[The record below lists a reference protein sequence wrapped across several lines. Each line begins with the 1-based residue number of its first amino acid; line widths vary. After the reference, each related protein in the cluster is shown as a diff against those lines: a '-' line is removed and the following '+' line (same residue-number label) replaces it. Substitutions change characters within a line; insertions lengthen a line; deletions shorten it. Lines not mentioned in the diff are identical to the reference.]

1 MGLDMYINRVE
12 KIELEDKVY
21 TSDEINE
28 ISSMICTLEEFE
40 RAGDSLAQLL
50 PYASKV
56 NIINKYYN
64 LEKMAEDNGLAHAHI
79 GLISGEKIG
88 INGKDSSGETTLVY
102 IPTEVVNEKYIIERA
117 EESYVWSCEEV
128 AYWRKHYPLQDYFY
142 ELIGNV
148 ENCGYYLLDEE
159 MICDLKEKW
168 LEEAEDIP
176 IEAPTD
182 TSALFYHEWY

>member
-1 MGLDMYINRVE
+1 MGLDMYINRIN

-28 ISSMICTLEEFE
+28 ISSMTCTLKEFE

-56 NIINKYYN
+56 KIINKYYN

-88 INGKDSSGETTLVY
+88 INGKDSSGKTTLVY
-102 IPTEVVNEKYIIERA
+102 IPTEVVNEKYIIERT

-128 AYWRKHYPLQDYFY
+128 AYWRKHYPLRDYFY

-159 MICDLKEKW
+159 MIRDVKEKW
-168 LEEAEDIP
+168 SNDTESIP
-176 IEAPTD
+176 IEAPTEN
-182 TSALFYHEWY
+182 SALFYHEWY